1 MLGYRNIYERAGGR
15 SGRICNGLDA
25 GRIGFPRRHRLP
37 EERLRLASP
46 SSKAMISKDSTVMRE
61 AGNKIRYTPVVS
73 LRDKAMRNRWSDAV
87 IAALK
92 EQRPEMLA

>member
-1 MLGYRNIYERAGGR
+1 
-15 SGRICNGLDA
+15 
-25 GRIGFPRRHRLP
+25 
-37 EERLRLASP
+37 
-46 SSKAMISKDSTVMRE
+46 MISKDSTVMRE